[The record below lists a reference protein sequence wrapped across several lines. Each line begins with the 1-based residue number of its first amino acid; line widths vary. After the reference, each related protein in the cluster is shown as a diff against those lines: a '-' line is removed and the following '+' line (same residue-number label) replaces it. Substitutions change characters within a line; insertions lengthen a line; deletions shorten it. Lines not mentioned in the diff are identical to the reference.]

1 MWCPIC
7 PVTTATCI
15 SFERSSELMDVV
27 YLLKQGQQ
35 SQGRQG
41 RSWVGGGGL
50 QPHLYDILL
59 CFSMPRYLKKEK
71 RKSFQRLQP
80 QIKPVRN
87 FSTENISCRMLKILF
102 PSLQISIS
110 SGGRQPQTPLRT
122 RTSSMVMTMAIVT
135 SANIIK

>member
-1 MWCPIC
+1 MRCPVC

-15 SFERSSELMDVV
+15 SFERSSELMIYTYLSRDSGVRGAGDVRGGV
-27 YLLKQGQQ
+27 
-35 SQGRQG
+35 
-41 RSWVGGGGL
+41 GGGL
-50 QPHLYDILL
+50 QPHPYDILL
-59 CFSMPRYLKKEK
+59 CFSMPRYFKKEK
-71 RKSFQRLQP
+71 RKSFKKLQP

-110 SGGRQPQTPLRT
+110 SGERQPQTPLRI
-122 RTSSMVMTMAIVT
+122 RTSSMVMEMAIVT